1 MMRRT
6 IPALA
11 SMVLLAG
18 CPRQAL
24 FVVLPNAE
32 GGGVGAITVEDGKTA
47 TILDQPYAT
56 AESRAGSTAP
66 TAENQGNISV
76 IFRRA
81 IAAQPILPHHF
92 RLYFILGSPELTPES
107 KIAYRAV
114 FDDTKQRPVYEIEV
128 IGFTDTLGDLTYN
141 QALSLRRRGGDPRHA
156 RSRRA
161 RSTGDLDR
169 RPWQAR
175 PARADRRPN
184 ARAPQSPRRDHG
196 PVAAAPTR
204 RSAST
209 VMSSACSAPPTKRL
223 TSSITAATTC

>member
-66 TAENQGNISV
+66 TAEDQGNISV

-141 QALSLRRRGGDPRHA
+141 QALSLRRAAAIRDTLVRDG
-156 RSRRA
+156 
-161 RSTGDLDR
+161 LDR
-169 RPWQAR
+169 QAISIAGR
-175 PARADRRPN
+175 GEHDLLVPTADQTPEPRNRR
-184 ARAPQSPRRDHG
+184 
-196 PVAAAPTR
+196 VEI
-204 RSAST
+204 T
-209 VMSSACSAPPTKRL
+209 VR
-223 TSSITAATTC
+223 

>member
-1 MMRRT
+1 MTRRT

-11 SMVLLAG
+11 SMILLAG

-56 AESRAGSTAP
+56 AEARAGSTAP

-81 IAAQPILPHHF
+81 IAAQPILPHHI
-92 RLYFILGSPELTPES
+92 RLYFMLGSDELTPES
-107 KIAYRAV
+107 KLAYRAV

-128 IGFTDTLGDLTYN
+128 IGFTDTVGDLRYN
-141 QALSLRRRGGDPRHA
+141 QALSLRR
-156 RSRRA
+156 
-161 RSTGDLDR
+161 
-169 RPWQAR
+169 
-175 PARADRRPN
+175 
-184 ARAPQSPRRDHG
+184 
-196 PVAAAPTR
+196 AAAIRDTLVRDGVDRQAISIVGRGKRDLLVPTADQTPEPRNR
-204 RSAST
+204 RVEIT
-209 VMSSACSAPPTKRL
+209 VR
-223 TSSITAATTC
+223 

>member
-47 TILDQPYAT
+47 TILDQPNAT
-56 AESRAGSTAP
+56 AEARAGSTAP
-66 TAENQGNISV
+66 TAENQENISV

-81 IAAQPILPHHF
+81 IAARPILPHHF
-92 RLYFILGSPELTPES
+92 RLYFIVGSPELTPES
-107 KIAYRAV
+107 RIAYRAV

-128 IGFTDTLGDLTYN
+128 IGFTDTVGDLPYN
-141 QALSLRRRGGDPRHA
+141 QALSLRRAAAVRDTLVRDG
-156 RSRRA
+156 
-161 RSTGDLDR
+161 LDR
-169 RPWQAR
+169 QAISIAGR
-175 PARADRRPN
+175 GKRDPLVPTADQTAEPRNRR
-184 ARAPQSPRRDHG
+184 
-196 PVAAAPTR
+196 VEI
-204 RSAST
+204 T
-209 VMSSACSAPPTKRL
+209 VR
-223 TSSITAATTC
+223 

>member
-1 MMRRT
+1 MIRRT

-141 QALSLRRRGGDPRHA
+141 QALSLRRAAAIRDTLVRDG
-156 RSRRA
+156 
-161 RSTGDLDR
+161 LDR
-169 RPWQAR
+169 QAISIAGR
-175 PARADRRPN
+175 GEHDLLVPTADQTPEPRNRR
-184 ARAPQSPRRDHG
+184 
-196 PVAAAPTR
+196 VEI
-204 RSAST
+204 T
-209 VMSSACSAPPTKRL
+209 VR
-223 TSSITAATTC
+223 

>member
-141 QALSLRRRGGDPRHA
+141 QALSLRRAAAIRDTLVRDG
-156 RSRRA
+156 
-161 RSTGDLDR
+161 LDR
-169 RPWQAR
+169 QAISIAGR
-175 PARADRRPN
+175 GEHDLLVPTADQTPEPRNRR
-184 ARAPQSPRRDHG
+184 
-196 PVAAAPTR
+196 VEF
-204 RSAST
+204 T
-209 VMSSACSAPPTKRL
+209 VR
-223 TSSITAATTC
+223 

>member
-56 AESRAGSTAP
+56 AEARAGGTAP
-66 TAENQGNISV
+66 TAENQENISV

-81 IAAQPILPHHF
+81 IAARPILPHHF
-92 RLYFILGSPELTPES
+92 RLYFIVGSPELTPES
-107 KIAYRAV
+107 RIAYRAV

-128 IGFTDTLGDLTYN
+128 IGFTDTVGDLPYN
-141 QALSLRRRGGDPRHA
+141 QALSLRRAAAVRDTLVRDG
-156 RSRRA
+156 
-161 RSTGDLDR
+161 LDR
-169 RPWQAR
+169 QAISIAGR
-175 PARADRRPN
+175 GKRDPLVPTADQTAEPRNRR
-184 ARAPQSPRRDHG
+184 
-196 PVAAAPTR
+196 VEI
-204 RSAST
+204 T
-209 VMSSACSAPPTKRL
+209 VR
-223 TSSITAATTC
+223 